1 MSGALAE
8 RVFARKMANVGL
20 ADVEVVERRP
30 FGLTDVAR
38 YPLFT
43 PDLIELM
50 RDLLPPAQN
59 AEVAVAVTASAVRP
73 ATVAMR

>member
-1 MSGALAE
+1 VSGALAE
-8 RVFARKMANVGL
+8 RVFARKMLNVGL
-20 ADVEVVERRP
+20 RDVEVVERRP

-50 RDLLPPAQN
+50 RRLLRAEQRAQ
-59 AEVAVAVTASAVRP
+59 VAVAVTMSAVRP
-73 ATVAMR
+73 ETAA